1 MNKDL
6 LNQPEMKKLFAE
18 YNSRE
23 WVRLFKVAC
32 WVCAIAM
39 PSAIFLDMIDYPK
52 YVAYFFELRMVC
64 AALALVLLGV
74 VYTPWGPRHQYILT
88 LFLAIIPQGFVC
100 WMIYI
105 TDGAVSPYYQILNL
119 PLLIYCL
126 LFPWTYL
133 ATFSLSIITIVF
145 YLTACFAHGG
155 ISEGGLFLSNII
167 FLLYTVSFAVI
178 GSYFTNGLRAREFI
192 SQFEL
197 DQSRKKLEES
207 NQKLIEMD
215 LAKNRFFANISH
227 ELRTP
232 LTLLLSPLESLRTAK
247 SSHMDDETRNV
258 LGLMYNNAMRLL
270 KLINDLLDLVKLESG
285 RMEVRK
291 GPLKVEEFIKGL
303 VLSVHPAA
311 RDKRIILSSSVGE
324 GLGTLLA
331 DQDKLEKITLNLLFN
346 SLKFTPAGGR
356 IELSAN
362 AEGPYLVLKVK
373 DTGMGISEMD
383 LPRIFDRFW
392 QVDTSSRRKY
402 QGTGIGLALVKE
414 LAEAMG
420 GSIAAESQMNKGTAI
435 TVKIPLERPKE
446 EAVNLPDVSSAAG
459 PAGEK
464 NESPEWLAS
473 LYRRAELFPAITL
486 LSENIRR
493 DDYGSGKPK
502 ILVADD
508 EPDMLRYLKSQ
519 LEREFTVL
527 EAVDGNQ
534 AVEKTRQ
541 FLPDLVLLDM
551 MMPGK
556 DGVQACREIKST
568 VSTQAIPVI
577 LLTARADEET
587 RIASL
592 DAGAN
597 DFLTKPFSATELHIR
612 VRNLVQSHHYQK
624 DLAFEKSALEST
636 LEQLKETEGQLVQN
650 EKMAS
655 LGRLSAGIIHEIN
668 NPLNYSV
675 AALRLLRARKDQL
688 PEGDRAKYE
697 ETLSDIEEGL
707 GRVAGIVSDLRAF
720 SHPKSGGLDL
730 IGLEEVASISL
741 RFLNHELAGKVKVE
755 VGVPKTQKVLADKNK
770 LTHVFIN
777 LLQNSLDAF
786 KQKTFDGEM
795 PAISIKS
802 RQVDGKVLVDV
813 RDNGSGIDERFLGK
827 VFDPFF
833 TTKDVGEGMGLGLS
847 ICYQAMRDQGGR
859 ITAAGEK
866 GKYAQFTLE
875 LQAGA

>member
-1 MNKDL
+1 MNRDL
-6 LNQPEMKKLFAE
+6 LTQPAMKKLFAE

-39 PSAIFLDMIDYPK
+39 PSAVFLDMIDYPN
-52 YVAYFFELRMVC
+52 YVAYFLELRLVC
-64 AALALVLLGV
+64 VALAMVLLGV

-133 ATFSLSIITIVF
+133 ATFSLSIITMVF

-155 ISEGGLFLSNII
+155 ASGSGLFLSNII

-197 DQSRKKLEES
+197 DQSRKQLEES
-207 NQKLIEMD
+207 NQKLVEMD

-232 LTLLLSPLESLRTAK
+232 LTLLLSPLESIQKMK
-247 SSHMDDETRNV
+247 SHLLDEETKGV
-258 LGLMYNNAMRLL
+258 LSLMHNNAMRLL

-285 RMEVRK
+285 RTEVSK

-303 VLSVHPAA
+303 ALSVQPAA
-311 RDKRIILSSSVGE
+311 KEKRIALSTTVGVA
-324 GLGTLLA
+324 LGTILA

-346 SLKFTPAGGR
+346 SLKFTQAGGL

-362 AEGPYLVLKVK
+362 AEGPFLVLKVK
-373 DTGMGISEMD
+373 DTGMGISELD

-392 QVDTSSRRKY
+392 QADTSSQRKY

-420 GSIAAESQMNKGTAI
+420 GSISAESQMHKGTAI
-435 TVKIPLERPKE
+435 SVKIPLERPKE
-446 EAVNLPDVSSAAG
+446 EAASLPDVSSGAA

-464 NESPEWLAS
+464 AESPEWLSS
-473 LYRRAELFPAITL
+473 LYRRAELFPAITPV
-486 LSENIRR
+486 SETIRR
-493 DDYGSGKPK
+493 DDFSSGKPK
-502 ILVADD
+502 VLVADD
-508 EPDMLRYLKSQ
+508 EPDMLRYLRSQ
-519 LEREFTVL
+519 LEGNFTVL

-551 MMPGK
+551 MMPEK
-556 DGVQACREIKST
+556 DGVQACREIKSS
-568 VSTQAIPVI
+568 VSTQSIPVI

-592 DAGAN
+592 NVGAN

-612 VRNLVQSHHYQK
+612 VRNLVQSHGYQK
-624 DLAFEKSALEST
+624 DLALEKSALETT

-675 AALRLLRARKDQL
+675 AALRLLRPREAQL
-688 PEGDRAKYE
+688 PEEERAKFK
-697 ETLSDIEEGL
+697 ETLADIEEGL

-720 SHPKSGGLDL
+720 SHPKSGGMDL
-730 IGLEEVASISL
+730 IDLEDVVSFSL
-741 RFLNHELAGKVKVE
+741 RFLNHELADKVRVE
-755 VGVPKTQKVLADKNK
+755 VEVPGDQKVLADKNK
-770 LTHVFIN
+770 LTQVLIN
-777 LLQNSLDAF
+777 LIQNSLDAF
-786 KQKTFDGEM
+786 KRKDFQGEK
-795 PAISIKS
+795 PVISVKS
-802 RQVDGKVLVDV
+802 RQVDGKVLVEF
-813 RDNGSGIDERFLGK
+813 RDNGSGIGEKDLDK
-827 VFDPFF
+827 IFDPFY

-847 ICYQAMRDQGGR
+847 ICYKAMMDQGGK
-859 ITAAGEK
+859 ISAASER
-866 GKYAQFTLE
+866 GKFTLFTLE
-875 LQAGA
+875 LPSGT